1 MSTLRV
7 LLDAA
12 PAADRE
18 AAWALF
24 DDNGQVV
31 QSGRSPPD
39 AWPDA
44 GRSEAVLAASCV
56 RMIGL
61 RLPPLSADR
70 VASAAAFALED
81 QLAGPPAEQHIA
93 VSSQRRDGTL
103 EATVTNRQ
111 LIADLADTFDRIVAE
126 PALAPR
132 PPPQQWIWY
141 ASGGGG
147 GFVRKPDGSAF
158 ATSEA
163 DGVPAEL
170 LLALDHASRGNS
182 GPTEVRTAFAPNAST
197 TAACAR
203 QAGTTFV
210 LAAPWTWDAAGIAA
224 FAAAPELRQG
234 EFAAA
239 APNMVRGSI
248 RLFRWAAVLAAL
260 AISVHIVASLGEWLS
275 LRVEDWRAKSALAAL
290 ARDAGFAG
298 AEDPAAAI
306 TRGHADAR
314 HHAGLAA
321 PTDAMPLL
329 ARAAP
334 ALAALP
340 AGVLKS
346 ATFAGGHW
354 TFDLATLEPGAQVR
368 LERQLAGAGLASLL
382 ATNATGARVRVTLA
396 SGAQ

>member
-24 DDNGQVV
+24 DDNGHVL

-44 GRSEAVLAASCV
+44 GRREAVLAAACV
-56 RMIGL
+56 RIVGL

-70 VASAAAFALED
+70 VASAATFALED
-81 QLAGPPAEQHIA
+81 HLAGPPAEQHIA

-103 EATVTNRQ
+103 EATVTNRN
-111 LIADLADTFDRIVAE
+111 LVSDLADHFDRIVAE

-132 PPPQQWIWY
+132 PPPQQWCWY

-163 DGVPAEL
+163 NGVPAEL
-170 LLALDHASRGNS
+170 TLALDHASRGNS
-182 GPTEVRTAFAPNAST
+182 GPTEVRTAFEWNAST
-197 TAACAR
+197 RAACSR
-203 QAGTTFV
+203 QVGTTFV
-210 LAAPWTWDAAGIAA
+210 PAAPWTWDAAGDAA
-224 FAAAPELRQG
+224 FAAAPELRRG
-234 EFAAA
+234 EFAGAA
-239 APNMVRGSI
+239 AGTVRGST

-260 AISVHIVASLGEWLS
+260 AISVHIVASLGEWLV
-275 LRVEDWRAKSALAAL
+275 LRMEDWRAKSALAAL

-306 TRGHADAR
+306 ARGHADAR
-314 HHAGLAA
+314 HRAGLAA
-321 PTDAMPLL
+321 PADALPLL

-340 AGVLKS
+340 AGALKS
-346 ATFAGGHW
+346 ATFASGHW
-354 TFDLATLEPGAQVR
+354 TFDLATLETGATVR
-368 LERQLAGAGLASLL
+368 LERQLASAGLTSLL
-382 ATNATGARVRVTLA
+382 ATNATGVRVRVSLGP
-396 SGAQ
+396 GAP